1 MLTTFSAGAT
11 KQIPSRAILAVE
23 LGWGGGNRDHH
34 ERMTMLLERQS
45 QLAQLDNLLTE
56 AARGRGRVAAL
67 SGEAGAGKS
76 TLVDAFVSGAGQEA
90 RIFRS
95 ACEDLSI
102 PDPLGPLY
110 DLAREAQ
117 WAMPQAVD
125 ARQGQRLPLFSD
137 ALDVFEARTGATLL
151 VIEDL
156 HWADDATLDFVRFL
170 GRRIA
175 NTHIVLLVTART
187 DRSEGQM
194 RVRRALG
201 EIPSGSVAR
210 IDVPLLSEAA
220 VLSLADA
227 AGRDGDAIY
236 RATAGNAFFVT
247 ELLSAENETAL
258 PASVRDAVLARAER
272 LSAGARS
279 MLDAVSV
286 FPRRADAWAL
296 QGLCGVASAGQLA
309 ECVSNGLLDD
319 LGDGYAFRHDIARRA
334 IETMLTTSH
343 RREFNQRALT
353 AMLEKGDIATAR
365 LVHHAVEAHNLEAV
379 RELAPVAAREASRI
393 GAHRDAAGYYE
404 VALRQADG
412 LPMEERAG
420 LYENYAFECHLIGR
434 IAEAIEAQQQAR
446 ALQRA
451 LGNTLK
457 EGDSLRCLSR
467 FAYLMGD
474 REAADQFGAQAV
486 ALLETTPAGPE
497 LAMAYSNL
505 SQLAM
510 LAERLDETLSLGD
523 KAIRLAEQVD
533 RPDIVCHALNN
544 VGAAEQWLDL
554 PSARL
559 HLARSLEIALEQNF
573 QEHVARAFTNCA
585 CSEMNQ
591 LDYNQAQSFLD
602 RGIDYC
608 VENDL
613 ATWRDYM
620 RGVRAQLLLRYGRW
634 DEAAAEALE
643 VVTNDRAAA
652 LVRYPALVALAKL
665 RLRRGDPSAEPLLA
679 EMKRF
684 LEKGAELQRL
694 LPYAAVVAEQAWLG
708 EAEEDEALRLI
719 DLAESLSP
727 KPAVFAELAS
737 WRRLLVPAI
746 GPGDTSGMAAPY
758 RMLLEGDWQG
768 AADLWAAMD
777 APFERGLA
785 LVQGDEAAQRSALE
799 IFENLGARP
808 VAQHVRDLMRRNGVN
823 HIARGPRR
831 TTRANSAGLTLR
843 QMEVLQL
850 IERGFSN
857 KRIAD
862 HLAISPKTV
871 DHHVSAVLGKL
882 DAISRGEATAAA
894 RDSGLI

>member
-1 MLTTFSAGAT
+1 
-11 KQIPSRAILAVE
+11 
-23 LGWGGGNRDHH
+23 
-34 ERMTMLLERQS
+34 MLLERQT
-45 QLAQLDNLLTE
+45 QLELLDGLLVE

-67 SGEAGAGKS
+67 GGEAGAGKTS
-76 TLVDAFVSGAGQEA
+76 LVEAFIGRAAEGT
-90 RIFRS
+90 RILRS

-117 WAMPQAVD
+117 WALPQAID
-125 ARQGQRLPLFSD
+125 HRQGQRLPLFSD
-137 ALDVFEARTGATLL
+137 ALEIFETKTQPSLL

-170 GRRIA
+170 GRRIV
-175 NTHIVLLVTART
+175 NTHILLLVTARN
-187 DRSEGQM
+187 DRSEAQM

-201 EIPSGSVAR
+201 EIPAGNVAR

-220 VLSLADA
+220 VLALADA
-227 AGRDGDAIY
+227 VGRDGDAIY

-247 ELLSAENETAL
+247 ELLCAENETTP

-309 ECVSNGLLDD
+309 ECVSAGLLDD
-319 LGDGYAFRHDIARRA
+319 MGDGYAFRHEIARRA
-334 IETMLTTSH
+334 VEMMLTTSH
-343 RREFNQRALT
+343 RRQFNQRAL
-353 AMLEKGDIATAR
+353 AALLENSDVSAGR

-379 RELAPVAAREASRI
+379 RELAPLAAREASRV

-404 VALRQADG
+404 VALRHADS
-412 LPMEERAG
+412 LPAVDRAM
-420 LYENYAFECHLIGR
+420 LYEKYAFECHLIGQ
-434 IAEAIEAQQQAR
+434 IEEAIEAQGHARLLHQAQGNR
-446 ALQRA
+446 A
-451 LGNTLK
+451 K
-457 EGDSLRCLSR
+457 EGDSLRWLSR

-474 REAADQFGAQAV
+474 RKAADVFGEQAV
-486 ALLETTPAGPE
+486 ALLETVPAGAE

-510 LAERLDETLSLGD
+510 LAERLDEALLLGE
-523 KAIRLAEQVD
+523 KAVGLAERMN

-544 VGAAEQWLDL
+544 LGSAGQWLD
-554 PSARL
+554 PAAGRL

-573 QEHVARAFTNCA
+573 QEHAARAFTNSA

-591 LDYNQAQSFLD
+591 LGFDAAQSFLD
-602 RGIDYC
+602 RGINYC

-613 ATWRDYM
+613 VTWRDYM
-620 RGVRAQLLLRYGRW
+620 RGVLAQLQLRQGQW
-634 DEAAAEALE
+634 EEAATEALD
-643 VVTNDRAAA
+643 VLSNDHATM
-652 LVRYPALVALAKL
+652 LVRYPALIALAKL
-665 RLRRGDPSAEPLLA
+665 RIRRGDPSAEPLFQ
-679 EMKRF
+679 EMKQF
-684 LEKGAELQRL
+684 LERGMELQRL
-694 LPYAAVVAEQAWLG
+694 APYAAVMAEQAWLG
-708 EAEEDEALRLI
+708 QGDGQEALRLI

-727 KPAVFAELAS
+727 TRAVFSELAT
-737 WRRLLVPAI
+737 WRQKLAPDAD
-746 GPGDTSGMAAPY
+746 PGETSGMAAPY
-758 RMLLEGDWQG
+758 RLLLAGDWR
-768 AADLWAAMD
+768 AAAALWADLN
-777 APFERGLA
+777 APYERGLA
-785 LVQGDEAAQRSALE
+785 LAQGDEEAQRSALE

-808 VAQHVRDLMRRNGVN
+808 VAQRVRETMRRNGVN
-823 HIARGPRR
+823 IARGPRR
-831 TTRANSAGLTLR
+831 TTRENQAGLTQR

-857 KRIAD
+857 KRIAEQ
-862 HLAISPKTV
+862 LTISPKTV

-882 DAISRGEATAAA
+882 EAVSRGEATAAA
-894 RDSGLI
+894 RDSGLL

>member
-1 MLTTFSAGAT
+1 
-11 KQIPSRAILAVE
+11 
-23 LGWGGGNRDHH
+23 
-34 ERMTMLLERQS
+34 MLLERQA
-45 QLAQLDNLLTE
+45 QLAQLDELLAE
-56 AARGRGRVAAL
+56 ASRGRGRVAAL

-76 TLVDAFVSGAGQEA
+76 ALVEAFTSRAGPDA

-137 ALDVFEARTGATLL
+137 AMEVFEARTGATLL

-175 NTHIVLLVTART
+175 NSHILLLLTART
-187 DRSEGQM
+187 DRSEGQA

-201 EIPSGSVAR
+201 EIPSGSIAR

-220 VLSLADA
+220 VLSLAA
-227 AGRDGDAIY
+227 GAGRDGDAIY

-272 LSAGARS
+272 LSEGARS

-296 QGLCGVASAGQLA
+296 QGLCGVAAAGQLA

-319 LGDGYAFRHDIARRA
+319 LGDGYAFRHEIARRA

-343 RREFNQRALT
+343 RRAFNQRALT
-353 AMLEKGDIATAR
+353 ALLENASVATAR
-365 LVHHAVEAHNLEAV
+365 LVHHAVEANNPQAV
-379 RELAPVAAREASRI
+379 REFAPIAAREASRV

-404 VALRQADG
+404 VALRQADA
-412 LPMEERAG
+412 LPEEERAG
-420 LYENYAFECHLIGR
+420 LYEHYAFECHLIAR
-434 IAEAIEAQQQAR
+434 IDEAIKAQEQAR
-446 ALQRA
+446 ALRQA

-457 EGDSLRCLSR
+457 EGDSLRWLSR
-467 FAYLMGD
+467 FAYLLGD
-474 REAADQFGAQAV
+474 REAADMFGAQAV
-486 ALLETTPAGPE
+486 ALLETVPVSAE

-510 LAERLDETLSLGD
+510 LAERLDETLSLGAR
-523 KAIRLAEQVD
+523 AIELAERLN
-533 RPDIVCHALNN
+533 RPEVVCHALNN

-554 PSARL
+554 DSSRL
-559 HLARSLEIALEQNF
+559 HLGRSLEIALEENF
-573 QEHVARAFTNCA
+573 QEHAARAFTNCA
-585 CSEMNQ
+585 CGEMNQ
-591 LDYNQAQSFLD
+591 LGYSRARSFLD

-620 RGVRAQLLLRYGRW
+620 RGVRAQLLLRQGCW
-634 DEAAAEALE
+634 DEAAAEALD
-643 VVTNDRAAA
+643 VIANDRATA
-652 LVRYPALVALAKL
+652 LVRYPALVALSRL
-665 RLRRGDPSAEPLLA
+665 RVRRGDPSAEPLLA
-679 EMKRF
+679 EMKQF

-694 LPYAAVVAEQAWLG
+694 SPYAAVIAEQAWLG
-708 EAEEDEALRLI
+708 EADRDEALRLI
-719 DLAESLSP
+719 GLAESLSP
-727 KPAVFAELAS
+727 TRGVFAELAG
-737 WRRLLVPAI
+737 WRRMLAPDVD
-746 GPGDTSGMAAPY
+746 PGDTTGMATPN
-758 RMLLEGDWQG
+758 RMLLAGDWRG
-768 AADLWAAMD
+768 AAIVWAELD
-777 APFERGLA
+777 APYERALA
-785 LVQGDEAAQRSALE
+785 LAQGDEAAQREALE
-799 IFENLGARP
+799 ILEALGARP
-808 VAQHVRDLMRRNGVN
+808 VANHVRELMRQNGVIR
-823 HIARGPRR
+823 IARGPRR
-831 TTRANSAGLTLR
+831 TTRANSAGLTQR

-850 IERGFSN
+850 IERGLSN

-882 DAISRGEATAAA
+882 DAVSRGEATAAA

>member
-1 MLTTFSAGAT
+1 
-11 KQIPSRAILAVE
+11 
-23 LGWGGGNRDHH
+23 
-34 ERMTMLLERQS
+34 MLLERQT
-45 QLAQLDNLLTE
+45 QLEQLDGLLAE
-56 AARGRGRVAAL
+56 AARGRGSVVAL
-67 SGEAGAGKS
+67 SGEAGAGK
-76 TLVDAFVSGAGQEA
+76 TALVEAFVAGAA
-90 RIFRS
+90 KATRILRS

-117 WAMPQAVD
+117 WAMPQAID
-125 ARQGQRLPLFSD
+125 ARQGQRLPLFSG
-137 ALDVFEARTGATLL
+137 ALDVFETRTQPTLL

-175 NTHIVLLVTART
+175 NTHILVLLTART
-187 DRSEGQM
+187 DRSEGQA

-201 EIPSGSVAR
+201 EIPSGNVAR

-220 VLSLADA
+220 VLSLASA

-236 RATAGNAFFVT
+236 RVTAGNAFFVT
-247 ELLSAENETAL
+247 ELLCADNEMTP
-258 PASVRDAVLARAER
+258 PASVRDAVVARAER

-319 LGDGYAFRHDIARRA
+319 LGDGYAFRHEIARRA
-334 IETMLTTSH
+334 IEMMLTTSY
-343 RREFNQRALT
+343 RRLFNQRALS
-353 AMLEKGDIATAR
+353 ALLENGGVATAR
-365 LVHHAVEAHNLEAV
+365 LVHHAVEAHNFEAV
-379 RELAPVAAREASRI
+379 REFAPIAAREASRV

-404 VALRQADG
+404 VALRQADT
-412 LPMEERAG
+412 LPVEERAG
-420 LYENYAFECHLIGR
+420 LYEQYAFECHLIAR
-434 IAEAIEAQQQAR
+434 IDEAIKAQEQAR
-446 ALQRA
+446 ALQKA

-457 EGDSLRCLSR
+457 EGDSLRWLSR
-467 FAYLMGD
+467 FAYLLGD
-474 REAADQFGAQAV
+474 RPAADLFGAQAV
-486 ALLETTPAGPE
+486 ALLEAVPASAE

-510 LAERLDETLSLGD
+510 LAERLDETLSLGGR
-523 KAIRLAEQVD
+523 AIELAEQLD
-533 RPDIVCHALNN
+533 RQDVVCHALNN

-554 PSARL
+554 ASSRL

-573 QEHVARAFTNCA
+573 QEHAARAFTNCA
-585 CSEMNQ
+585 CGEINQ
-591 LDYNQAQSFLD
+591 LGYSQAQSFLD

-608 VENDL
+608 VDNDL

-620 RGVRAQLLLRYGRW
+620 RGVRAQLLLRQGYW
-634 DEAAAEALE
+634 NEAAAEALD
-643 VVTNDRAAA
+643 VISNDPATA
-652 LVRYPALVALAKL
+652 LVRYPALVALVKL

-679 EMKRF
+679 EMNRF
-684 LEKGAELQRL
+684 LERGAELQRL
-694 LPYAAVVAEQAWLG
+694 LPYAAIVAEQAWLG
-708 EAEEDEALRLI
+708 EAEIAEALRLI
-719 DLAESLSP
+719 DLAETLSP
-727 KPAVFAELAS
+727 TRAMFAELAS
-737 WRRLLVPAI
+737 WRQILSA
-746 GPGDTSGMAAPY
+746 GSDAGDTAGMAAPY
-758 RMLLEGDWQG
+758 RMLLAGDWQG
-768 AADLWAAMD
+768 AAAVWADLN
-777 APFERGLA
+777 APYERALA
-785 LVQGDEAAQRSALE
+785 LAQGDEPAQRAALE
-799 IFENLGARP
+799 IFETLGAKP
-808 VAQHVRDLMRRNGVN
+808 VASHVREIMRRNGVIR
-823 HIARGPRR
+823 IARGPRQ
-831 TTRANSAGLTLR
+831 TTRANSAGLTQR

-857 KRIAD
+857 KRIAE
-862 HLAISPKTV
+862 HLTISPKTV

>member
-1 MLTTFSAGAT
+1 
-11 KQIPSRAILAVE
+11 
-23 LGWGGGNRDHH
+23 
-34 ERMTMLLERQS
+34 MLLERQT
-45 QLAQLDNLLTE
+45 QLEQLDGLLAE
-56 AARGRGRVAAL
+56 AARGRGSVVAL
-67 SGEAGAGKS
+67 SGEAGAGK
-76 TLVDAFVSGAGQEA
+76 TALVEAFVAGAA
-90 RIFRS
+90 KATRILRS

-117 WAMPQAVD
+117 WAMPQAID
-125 ARQGQRLPLFSD
+125 ARQGQRLPLFSG
-137 ALDVFEARTGATLL
+137 ALDVFETRTQPTLL

-175 NTHIVLLVTART
+175 NTHILVLLTART
-187 DRSEGQM
+187 DRSEGQA

-201 EIPSGSVAR
+201 EIPSGNVAR

-220 VLSLADA
+220 VLSLASA

-236 RATAGNAFFVT
+236 RVTAGNAFFVT
-247 ELLSAENETAL
+247 ELLCADNEMTP
-258 PASVRDAVLARAER
+258 PASVRDAVVARAER

-319 LGDGYAFRHDIARRA
+319 LGDGYAFRHEIARRA
-334 IETMLTTSH
+334 IEMMLTTSY
-343 RREFNQRALT
+343 RRLFNQRALS
-353 AMLEKGDIATAR
+353 ALLENGGVATAR
-365 LVHHAVEAHNLEAV
+365 LVHHAVEAHNFEAV
-379 RELAPVAAREASRI
+379 REFAPIAAREASRV

-404 VALRQADG
+404 VALRQADT
-412 LPMEERAG
+412 LPVEERAG
-420 LYENYAFECHLIGR
+420 LYEQYAFECHLIAR
-434 IAEAIEAQQQAR
+434 IDEAIKAQEQAR
-446 ALQRA
+446 ALQKA

-457 EGDSLRCLSR
+457 EGDSLRWLSR
-467 FAYLMGD
+467 FAYLLGD
-474 REAADQFGAQAV
+474 RPAADLFGAQAV
-486 ALLETTPAGPE
+486 ALLEAVPASAE

-510 LAERLDETLSLGD
+510 LAERLDETLSLGGR
-523 KAIRLAEQVD
+523 AIELAEQLD
-533 RPDIVCHALNN
+533 RQDVVCHALNN

-554 PSARL
+554 ASSRL

-573 QEHVARAFTNCA
+573 QEHAARAFTNCA
-585 CSEMNQ
+585 CGEINQ
-591 LDYNQAQSFLD
+591 LGYSQAQSFLD

-608 VENDL
+608 VDNDL

-620 RGVRAQLLLRYGRW
+620 RGVRAQLLLRQGYW
-634 DEAAAEALE
+634 NEAAAEALD
-643 VVTNDRAAA
+643 VISNDQATA
-652 LVRYPALVALAKL
+652 LVRYPALVALVKL

-679 EMKRF
+679 EMNRF
-684 LEKGAELQRL
+684 LERGAELQRL
-694 LPYAAVVAEQAWLG
+694 LPYAAIVAEQAWLG
-708 EAEEDEALRLI
+708 EAEIAEALRLI
-719 DLAESLSP
+719 DLAETLSP
-727 KPAVFAELAS
+727 TRAMFAELAS
-737 WRRLLVPAI
+737 WRQILSA
-746 GPGDTSGMAAPY
+746 GSDAGDTAGMAAPY
-758 RMLLEGDWQG
+758 RMLLAGDWQG
-768 AADLWAAMD
+768 AAAVWADLN
-777 APFERGLA
+777 APYERALA
-785 LVQGDEAAQRSALE
+785 LAQGDEPAQRAALE
-799 IFENLGARP
+799 IFETLGAKP
-808 VAQHVRDLMRRNGVN
+808 VASHVREIMRRNGVIR
-823 HIARGPRR
+823 IARGPRQ
-831 TTRANSAGLTLR
+831 TTRANSAGLTQR

-857 KRIAD
+857 KRIAE
-862 HLAISPKTV
+862 HLTISPKTV

>member
-1 MLTTFSAGAT
+1 
-11 KQIPSRAILAVE
+11 
-23 LGWGGGNRDHH
+23 
-34 ERMTMLLERQS
+34 MLLERQT
-45 QLAQLDNLLTE
+45 QLEQLDGLLVE
-56 AARGRGRVAAL
+56 AARGRGRVVAL

-76 TLVDAFVSGAGQEA
+76 TLVEAFTGAAGSGT

-95 ACEDLSI
+95 ACEDLAI

-117 WAMPQAVD
+117 WAIPQAID

-137 ALDVFEARTGATLL
+137 ALDVFEAKAEPTLL

-175 NTHIVLLVTART
+175 GTHILLLLTART

-201 EIPSGSVAR
+201 EIPAGSMAR

-220 VLSLADA
+220 VLSLAA
-227 AGRDGDAIY
+227 ATGRDGDAIY

-247 ELLSAENETAL
+247 ELLSAESETAL
-258 PASVRDAVLARAER
+258 PASVRDAVVARAER

-296 QGLCGVASAGQLA
+296 TGLCGVASAGQLA

-319 LGDGYAFRHDIARRA
+319 LGDGYAFRHEIARHA
-334 IETMLTTSH
+334 IEAMLTTSQ
-343 RREFNQRALT
+343 RRALNQRALS
-353 AMLEKGDIATAR
+353 ALLENRGLATAR
-365 LVHHAVEAHNLEAV
+365 LVHHAVEAHNFEAV
-379 RELAPVAAREASRI
+379 REYAPIAAREASRV

-404 VALRQADG
+404 VALRQADT
-412 LPMEERAG
+412 LPAEERAG
-420 LYENYAFECHLIGR
+420 LYEQYAFECHLIGR
-434 IAEAIEAQQQAR
+434 IDEAIKAQEKAR
-446 ALQRA
+446 ALQQA
-451 LGNTLK
+451 LGNSLK
-457 EGDSLRCLSR
+457 EGDSLRWLSR
-467 FAYLMGD
+467 FAYLLGD
-474 REAADQFGAQAV
+474 RQAADRFGAQAV
-486 ALLETTPAGPE
+486 ALLEAVAASAE

-510 LAERLDETLSLGD
+510 LAERADEAMLLGA
-523 KAIRLAEQVD
+523 KAIELAEQVG

-554 PSARL
+554 DSARR
-559 HLARSLEIALEQNF
+559 HLARSLEIALAQNF
-573 QEHVARAFTNCA
+573 QEHAARAFTNSA
-585 CSEMNQ
+585 CGGLNQ
-591 LDYNQAQSFLD
+591 LDYRQAQSFLD

-620 RGVRAQLLLRYGRW
+620 RGVRAQLLLRIGQW
-634 DEAAAEALE
+634 DEAATEALE
-643 VVTNDRAAA
+643 VLADAHATV
-652 LVRYPALVALAKL
+652 LVRYPALVALSRL
-665 RLRRGDPSAEPLLA
+665 RVRRGDPSAEPLLA

-684 LEKGAELQRL
+684 LDKGAELQRL
-694 LPYAAVVAEQAWLG
+694 LAYAAVIAEQAWLG
-708 EAEEDEALRLI
+708 QAQPDDALRLI
-719 DLAESLSP
+719 SLAESLCP
-727 KPAVFAELAS
+727 TRAVFAELAS
-737 WRRLLVPAI
+737 WRQLLAPDS
-746 GPGDTSGMAAPY
+746 GPGDTAGMAAPY
-758 RMLLEGDWQG
+758 RMLLAGDWQG
-768 AADLWAAMD
+768 AAAAWANLD
-777 APFERGLA
+777 APYERGLA
-785 LVQGDEAAQRSALE
+785 LAQGDEAAQRLALE
-799 IFENLGARP
+799 IFEALGARP
-808 VAQHVRDLMRRNGVN
+808 VAQHIRDMMRRNGVIG
-823 HIARGPRR
+823 IARGPRG

-850 IERGFSN
+850 IERGLSN
-857 KRIAD
+857 KRIAE

-882 DAISRGEATAAA
+882 DAGSRGQATAAA
-894 RDSGLI
+894 RDSGLV

>member
-1 MLTTFSAGAT
+1 M
-11 KQIPSRAILAVE
+11 I
-23 LGWGGGNRDHH
+23 
-34 ERMTMLLERQS
+34 MLLERQT
-45 QLAQLDNLLTE
+45 QLEQLDGLLAE
-56 AARGRGRVAAL
+56 AARGRGSVVAL
-67 SGEAGAGKS
+67 SGEAGAGK
-76 TLVDAFVSGAGQEA
+76 TALVEAFVAGAA
-90 RIFRS
+90 KATRILRS

-117 WAMPQAVD
+117 WAMPQAIE
-125 ARQGQRLPLFSD
+125 ARQGQRLPLFSG
-137 ALDVFEARTGATLL
+137 ALDVFETRTQPTLL

-175 NTHIVLLVTART
+175 NTHILVLLTART
-187 DRSEGQM
+187 DRSEGQA

-201 EIPSGSVAR
+201 EIPSGNVAR

-220 VLSLADA
+220 VLSLASA

-236 RATAGNAFFVT
+236 RVTAGNAFFVT
-247 ELLSAENETAL
+247 ELLCADNEMTP
-258 PASVRDAVLARAER
+258 PASVRDAVVARAER

-319 LGDGYAFRHDIARRA
+319 LGDGYAFRHEIARRA
-334 IETMLTTSH
+334 IEMMLTTSY
-343 RREFNQRALT
+343 RRLFNQRALS
-353 AMLEKGDIATAR
+353 ALLENGGVATAR
-365 LVHHAVEAHNLEAV
+365 LVHHAVEAHNFEAV
-379 RELAPVAAREASRI
+379 REFAPIAAREASRV

-404 VALRQADG
+404 VALRQADT
-412 LPMEERAG
+412 LPVEERAG
-420 LYENYAFECHLIGR
+420 LYEQYAFECHLIAR
-434 IAEAIEAQQQAR
+434 IDEAIKAQEQAR
-446 ALQRA
+446 ALQKA

-457 EGDSLRCLSR
+457 EGDSLRWLSR
-467 FAYLMGD
+467 FAYLLGD
-474 REAADQFGAQAV
+474 RPAADLFGAQAV
-486 ALLETTPAGPE
+486 ALLEAVPASAE

-510 LAERLDETLSLGD
+510 LAERLDETLSLGGR
-523 KAIRLAEQVD
+523 AIELAEQLD
-533 RPDIVCHALNN
+533 RQDVVCHALNN

-554 PSARL
+554 ASSRL

-573 QEHVARAFTNCA
+573 QEHAARAFTNCA
-585 CSEMNQ
+585 CGEINQ
-591 LDYNQAQSFLD
+591 LGYSQAQSFLD

-608 VENDL
+608 VDNDL

-620 RGVRAQLLLRYGRW
+620 RGVRAQLLLRQGYW
-634 DEAAAEALE
+634 NEAAAEALD
-643 VVTNDRAAA
+643 VISNDQATA
-652 LVRYPALVALAKL
+652 LVRYPALVALVKL

-679 EMKRF
+679 EMNRF
-684 LEKGAELQRL
+684 LERGAELQRL
-694 LPYAAVVAEQAWLG
+694 LPYAAIVAEQAWLG
-708 EAEEDEALRLI
+708 EAEIAEALRLI
-719 DLAESLSP
+719 DLAETLSP
-727 KPAVFAELAS
+727 TRAMFAELAS
-737 WRRLLVPAI
+737 WRQILSA
-746 GPGDTSGMAAPY
+746 GSDAGDTAGMAAPY
-758 RMLLEGDWQG
+758 RMLLAGDWQG
-768 AADLWAAMD
+768 AAAVWADLN
-777 APFERGLA
+777 APYERALA
-785 LVQGDEAAQRSALE
+785 LAQGDEPAQRAALE
-799 IFENLGARP
+799 IFETLGAKP
-808 VAQHVRDLMRRNGVN
+808 VASHVREIMRRNGVIR
-823 HIARGPRR
+823 IARGPRQ
-831 TTRANSAGLTLR
+831 TTRANSAGLTQR

-857 KRIAD
+857 KRIAE
-862 HLAISPKTV
+862 HLTISPKTV

>member
-1 MLTTFSAGAT
+1 
-11 KQIPSRAILAVE
+11 
-23 LGWGGGNRDHH
+23 
-34 ERMTMLLERQS
+34 MLLERQA
-45 QLAQLDNLLTE
+45 QLAQLDELLAE
-56 AARGRGRVAAL
+56 AGRGRGRVAAL

-76 TLVDAFVSGAGQEA
+76 ALVEAFTSRAGPDA

-125 ARQGQRLPLFSD
+125 ARQGRRLPLFSD

-175 NTHIVLLVTART
+175 STHILLLVTART
-187 DRSEGQM
+187 DRSESQM
-194 RVRRALG
+194 RMRRALG
-201 EIPSGSVAR
+201 EIPAGSIAR

-220 VLSLADA
+220 VLSLAA
-227 AGRDGDAIY
+227 GAGRDGDAIY

-272 LSAGARS
+272 LSEGARS

-296 QGLCGVASAGQLA
+296 QGLCGVAAAGQLA

-319 LGDGYAFRHDIARRA
+319 LGDGYAFRHEIARRA
-334 IETMLTTSH
+334 IETMLTTSQ
-343 RREFNQRALT
+343 RREFNQRALS
-353 AMLEKGDIATAR
+353 ALLENGSVATAR
-365 LVHHAVEAHNLEAV
+365 LVHHAVEANNLQAV
-379 RELAPVAAREASRI
+379 REFAPIAAREASRV

-404 VALRQADG
+404 VALRQADT
-412 LPMEERAG
+412 LPEEERAE
-420 LYENYAFECHLIGR
+420 LYEHYAFECHLIAR
-434 IAEAIEAQQQAR
+434 IDEAIKAQEQAR
-446 ALQRA
+446 VLRQA

-457 EGDSLRCLSR
+457 EGDSLRWLSR
-467 FAYLMGD
+467 FAYLLGD
-474 REAADQFGAQAV
+474 REAADMFGAQAV
-486 ALLETTPAGPE
+486 ALLETVPVSAE

-510 LAERLDETLSLGD
+510 LAERLDETLSLGAR
-523 KAIRLAEQVD
+523 AIELAERLN
-533 RPDIVCHALNN
+533 RPEVVCHALNN

-554 PSARL
+554 DSSRL
-559 HLARSLEIALEQNF
+559 HLARSLEIALQENF
-573 QEHVARAFTNCA
+573 QEHAARAFTNCA
-585 CSEMNQ
+585 CGEMNQ
-591 LDYNQAQSFLD
+591 LGYSQAQSFLD

-620 RGVRAQLLLRYGRW
+620 RGVRAQLLLRQGCW
-634 DEAAAEALE
+634 DEAAAEALD
-643 VVTNDRAAA
+643 VIANDRATA
-652 LVRYPALVALAKL
+652 LVRYPSLVALSRL
-665 RLRRGDPSAEPLLA
+665 RVRRGDPSAEPLLA
-679 EMKRF
+679 EMKQF

-694 LPYAAVVAEQAWLG
+694 SPYAAVIAEQAWLG
-708 EAEEDEALRLI
+708 EADRDEALRLI
-719 DLAESLSP
+719 GLAESLSP
-727 KPAVFAELAS
+727 TRAVFAELAC
-737 WRRLLVPAI
+737 WLLLLAPDAD
-746 GPGDTSGMAAPY
+746 PGDTTGMAAPY
-758 RMLLEGDWQG
+758 RMLMAGDWRG
-768 AADLWAAMD
+768 AAMVWAELD
-777 APFERGLA
+777 APYERALA
-785 LVQGDEAAQRSALE
+785 LAQGDEAAQREALE
-799 IFENLGARP
+799 ILEALGARP
-808 VAQHVRDLMRRNGVN
+808 VANHVRELMRQNGVIR
-823 HIARGPRR
+823 IARGPRR
-831 TTRANSAGLTLR
+831 TTRANSAGLTQR

-850 IERGFSN
+850 IERGLSN

-882 DAISRGEATAAA
+882 DAVSRGEATAAA

>member
-1 MLTTFSAGAT
+1 
-11 KQIPSRAILAVE
+11 
-23 LGWGGGNRDHH
+23 
-34 ERMTMLLERQS
+34 MLLERQA
-45 QLAQLDNLLTE
+45 QLAQLDELLAE
-56 AARGRGRVAAL
+56 AGRGRGRVAAL

-76 TLVDAFVSGAGQEA
+76 ALVEAFTSRAGPDA

-125 ARQGQRLPLFSD
+125 ARQGRRLPLFSD

-175 NTHIVLLVTART
+175 STHILLLVTART
-187 DRSEGQM
+187 DRSESQM
-194 RVRRALG
+194 RMRRALG
-201 EIPSGSVAR
+201 EIPAGSIAR

-220 VLSLADA
+220 VLSLAA
-227 AGRDGDAIY
+227 GAGRDGDAIY

-247 ELLSAENETAL
+247 ELLCAENETAL

-272 LSAGARS
+272 LSEGGRS

-296 QGLCGVASAGQLA
+296 QGLCGVAAAGQLA

-319 LGDGYAFRHDIARRA
+319 LGDGYAFRHEIARRA

-343 RREFNQRALT
+343 RRAFNQRALS
-353 AMLEKGDIATAR
+353 ALLENGSVATAR
-365 LVHHAVEAHNLEAV
+365 LVHHAVEASNLQAV
-379 RELAPVAAREASRI
+379 REFAPIAAREASRV

-404 VALRQADG
+404 VALRQADT
-412 LPMEERAG
+412 LPEEERAG
-420 LYENYAFECHLIGR
+420 LYEHYAFECHLIAR
-434 IAEAIEAQQQAR
+434 IDEAIKAQEQAR
-446 ALQRA
+446 VLQQV

-457 EGDSLRCLSR
+457 EGDSLRWLSR
-467 FAYLMGD
+467 FAYLLGD
-474 REAADQFGAQAV
+474 REAADMFGAQAV
-486 ALLETTPAGPE
+486 ALLETVPVSAE

-510 LAERLDETLSLGD
+510 LAERLDETLSLGAR
-523 KAIRLAEQVD
+523 AIELAERLN
-533 RPDIVCHALNN
+533 RPEVVCHALNN

-554 PSARL
+554 DSSRL

-573 QEHVARAFTNCA
+573 QEHAARAFTNCA
-585 CSEMNQ
+585 CGEMNQ
-591 LDYNQAQSFLD
+591 LGYSQAQSFLD

-620 RGVRAQLLLRYGRW
+620 RGVRAQLLLRRGCW
-634 DEAAAEALE
+634 DEAAAEALD
-643 VVTNDRAAA
+643 VIANDRATA
-652 LVRYPALVALAKL
+652 LVRYPSLVALSRL
-665 RLRRGDPSAEPLLA
+665 RVRRGDPSVEPLLA
-679 EMKRF
+679 EMQQF

-694 LPYAAVVAEQAWLG
+694 SPYAAVIAEQAWLG
-708 EAEEDEALRLI
+708 EADRDEALRLI
-719 DLAESLSP
+719 GLAESLSP
-727 KPAVFAELAS
+727 TRAVFAELAG
-737 WRRLLVPAI
+737 WRRLLAPDVD
-746 GPGDTSGMAAPY
+746 PGDTTGMAAPY
-758 RMLLEGDWQG
+758 RMLLAGDWRG
-768 AADLWAAMD
+768 AAIVWAELD
-777 APFERGLA
+777 APYERALA
-785 LVQGDEAAQRSALE
+785 LAQGDEAAQREALE
-799 IFENLGARP
+799 ILEALGARP
-808 VAQHVRDLMRRNGVN
+808 VANHVRELMRQNGVIR
-823 HIARGPRR
+823 IARGPRR
-831 TTRANSAGLTLR
+831 TTRANSAGLTQR

-850 IERGFSN
+850 IERGLSN

-882 DAISRGEATAAA
+882 DAVSRGEATAAA

>member
-1 MLTTFSAGAT
+1 
-11 KQIPSRAILAVE
+11 
-23 LGWGGGNRDHH
+23 
-34 ERMTMLLERQS
+34 MTMLLERQT
-45 QLAQLDNLLTE
+45 QLEQLDGLLAE
-56 AARGRGRVAAL
+56 AANGRGRVVAL

-76 TLVDAFVSGAGQEA
+76 ALVEAFVGSVADGT
-90 RIFRS
+90 RIFRG

-117 WAMPQAVD
+117 WAMPRAID

-137 ALDVFEARTGATLL
+137 ALGVFEARTQPTLL

-175 NTHIVLLVTART
+175 NTHILLALTART

-201 EIPSGSVAR
+201 EIPAGNVTR

-220 VLSLADA
+220 VLLLANA

-247 ELLSAENETAL
+247 ELLCADNEMTP
-258 PASVRDAVLARAER
+258 PASVRDAVVARAER

-296 QGLCGVASAGQLA
+296 QGLCGVEAAGQLA

-319 LGDGYAFRHDIARRA
+319 LGDGYAFRHEIARRA
-334 IETMLTTSH
+334 IEMMLTTSS
-343 RREFNQRALT
+343 RRLFNQRALS
-353 AMLEKGDIATAR
+353 ALLENGGVATAR

-379 RELAPVAAREASRI
+379 REFAPIAAREASRV

-404 VALRQADG
+404 VALRQADS
-412 LPMEERAG
+412 LPQDERAG
-420 LYENYAFECHLIGR
+420 LYEQYAFECHLIAR
-434 IAEAIEAQQQAR
+434 IDEAIKAQEQAR
-446 ALQRA
+446 VLQQA
-451 LGNTLK
+451 LGNRLK
-457 EGDSLRCLSR
+457 EGDSLRWLSR
-467 FAYLMGD
+467 LAYLLGD
-474 REAADQFGAQAV
+474 RQAADMYGAQAV
-486 ALLETTPAGPE
+486 ALLETVPASAE

-510 LAERLDETLSLGD
+510 LAERLDETLSLGAR
-523 KAIRLAEQVD
+523 AIELAERLN
-533 RPDIVCHALNN
+533 RPEVVCHALNN

-554 PSARL
+554 SSSRL

-573 QEHVARAFTNCA
+573 QEHAARAFTNCA
-585 CSEMNQ
+585 CGEMNQ
-591 LDYNQAQSFLD
+591 LGYSQAQSFLD

-620 RGVRAQLLLRYGRW
+620 RGVRAQLLVRNGRW
-634 DEAAAEALE
+634 DDAAAEALD
-643 VVTNDRAAA
+643 VIANDRATA
-652 LVRYPALVALAKL
+652 LVRYPALVALARL
-665 RLRRGDPSAEPLLA
+665 RVRRGDPLAEPLLA

-694 LPYAAVVAEQAWLG
+694 LPYAAVMAELAWLG
-708 EAEEDEALRLI
+708 EADKDEALRLI
-719 DLAESLSP
+719 GLAEGMSP
-727 KPAVFAELAS
+727 TRAVFAELAG
-737 WRRLLVPAI
+737 WRQMLAPSAD
-746 GPGDTSGMAAPY
+746 PGDTSGMAAPY
-758 RMLLEGDWQG
+758 RMLLAGDWR
-768 AADLWAAMD
+768 AAATAWAELD
-777 APFERGLA
+777 APYERALA
-785 LVQGDEAAQRSALE
+785 LAQGDEAAQRAALE
-799 IFENLGARP
+799 ILEQLGARP
-808 VAQHVRDLMRRNGVN
+808 VASHVRDIMRRNGVIR
-823 HIARGPRR
+823 IARGPRR
-831 TTRANSAGLTLR
+831 ATRANSAGLTER

-850 IERGFSN
+850 IERGLSN
-857 KRIAD
+857 KRIAE

-882 DAISRGEATAAA
+882 DAVSRGEASAAA
-894 RDSGLI
+894 RASGLI

>member
-1 MLTTFSAGAT
+1 
-11 KQIPSRAILAVE
+11 
-23 LGWGGGNRDHH
+23 
-34 ERMTMLLERQS
+34 MTMLLERQT
-45 QLAQLDNLLTE
+45 QLEQLDELLAE
-56 AARGRGRVAAL
+56 AANGRGRVVAL

-76 TLVDAFVSGAGQEA
+76 ALVEAFTGAAGQGA
-90 RIFRS
+90 HIFRS

-117 WAMPQAVD
+117 WAMPQAVA
-125 ARQGQRLPLFSD
+125 ARRGERLPLFSD
-137 ALDVFEARTGATLL
+137 ALDVFEARTGTTLL

-175 NTHIVLLVTART
+175 NTHILLLLTART

-201 EIPSGSVAR
+201 EIPAGNIAR

-220 VLSLADA
+220 VLSLAA
-227 AGRDGDAIY
+227 SAGRDGDAIY
-236 RATAGNAFFVT
+236 RASAGNAFFVT
-247 ELLSAENETAL
+247 ELLSAENEAAL

-272 LSAGARS
+272 LSAGARA

-296 QGLCGVASAGQLA
+296 TGLCGVASAGQLA
-309 ECVSNGLLDD
+309 ECVANGLLDD
-319 LGDGYAFRHDIARRA
+319 LGDAYAFRHEIARRA

-343 RREFNQRALT
+343 RREFNQRALS
-353 AMLEKGDIATAR
+353 ALLERGDIATAR
-365 LVHHAVEAHNLEAV
+365 LVHHAVEAHNLETV
-379 RELAPVAAREASRI
+379 RELAPVAAREASRV

-404 VALRQADG
+404 VALRQADR
-412 LPMEERAG
+412 LPEDERAG
-420 LYENYAFECHLIGR
+420 LYEQYAFECHLIGR
-434 IAEAIEAQQQAR
+434 IDEAIKAQQQAR
-446 ALQRA
+446 ALHQA
-451 LGNTLK
+451 LGNVLK

-474 REAADQFGAQAV
+474 RQAADTFGAEAV
-486 ALLETTPAGPE
+486 ALLETAPAGPE

-510 LAERLDETLSLGD
+510 LAERLDETLSLGAR
-523 KAIRLAEQVD
+523 AIELAEAAN

-544 VGAAEQWLDL
+544 VGAAEQWLDQD
-554 PSARL
+554 SGRL

-573 QEHVARAFTNCA
+573 QEHAARAFTNCA
-585 CSEMNQ
+585 CGEMNQ
-591 LDYNQAQSFLD
+591 LGYSQAQSFLD

-620 RGVRAQLLLRYGRW
+620 RGVRAQLLLRHGRW
-634 DEAAAEALE
+634 DEAGAEALE
-643 VVTNDRAAA
+643 VLTGTHAAA
-652 LVRYPALVALAKL
+652 LVRYPALVALSRL
-665 RLRRGDPSAEPLLA
+665 RVRRGDPSAEPLLV
-679 EMKRF
+679 EMKQF

-694 LPYAAVVAEQAWLG
+694 LAYAAVVAEQAWLG
-708 EAEEDEALRLI
+708 EADKDEALRLI
-719 DLAESLSP
+719 GVAESLSP
-727 KPAVFAELAS
+727 TRAVFAELAG
-737 WRRLLVPAI
+737 WRQLLAPDI
-746 GPGDTSGMAAPY
+746 DPGDIAGMAAPY
-758 RMLLEGDWQG
+758 RMLLADDWRG
-768 AADLWAAMD
+768 AADAWADLD
-777 APFERGLA
+777 APYERALA
-785 LVQGDEAAQRSALE
+785 LAQGDEAAQRVALE
-799 IFENLGARP
+799 IFEALGARP
-808 VAQHVRDLMRRNGVN
+808 VASHVRDIMRQNGVI

-831 TTRANSAGLTLR
+831 TTRANSAGLTQR

-850 IERGFSN
+850 IERGLSN
-857 KRIAD
+857 KRIAE

-882 DAISRGEATAAA
+882 DAVSRGEATAAA